1 MWVIKT
7 GFIMMIYNS
16 FELFLKPGKRFVF
29 KSHLLASEKKDFTFF
44 LVSSKIGVGGSE
56 NHFIKKFWPKYLICE
71 LTIRLGVM
79 VQTTG

>member
-29 KSHLLASEKKDFTFF
+29 KSHLLASEKNRFLFLFF

-56 NHFIKKFWPKYLICE
+56 NHFIKKFWPYY
-71 LTIRLGVM
+71 
-79 VQTTG
+79 